1 MDWNDIHEHV
11 GEFAHFMSGDMKIK
25 IIINDVDLLPSGDK
39 WVTYTFITHTELSP
53 LFFGTNT
60 ISANFICE
68 PIKYR
73 SIKGWMSI
81 EIMNSLEFEANP
93 QECY

>member
-1 MDWNDIHEHV
+1 MDWNIIHEHV
-11 GEFAHFMSGDMKIK
+11 GKFAYFMRGDMKIK
-25 IIINDVDLLPSGDK
+25 IIIDNAHTYENGDK

-73 SIKGWMSI
+73 SIT
-81 EIMNSLEFEANP
+81 SLVI
-93 QECY
+93 